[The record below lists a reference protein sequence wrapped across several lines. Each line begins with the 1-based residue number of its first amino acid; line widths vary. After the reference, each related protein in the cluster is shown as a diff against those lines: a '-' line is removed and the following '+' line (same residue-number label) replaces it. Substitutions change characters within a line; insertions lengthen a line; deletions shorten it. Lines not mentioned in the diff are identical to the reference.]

1 MQKKIHNETQHDRLS
16 TTTYNKEF
24 VKKKNQSN
32 NTGVKIDLLNNEKVQ
47 HSIKN
52 TPRLASSDC
61 DMISNKVISHI
72 PSHSKQN
79 SLNSSKVLINTTKQN
94 VSSLNQNTNFVPLL
108 TEISRK
114 NTPKTNNFLI
124 SRDMKVGDVSCY
136 SKYNNDPLLKKI
148 SNIKLY
154 DNLQTN
160 NINKSKF
167 SKNHN
172 SISKFDNINQ
182 SLNLA
187 DLKSKQAV
195 CNNVGL
201 NNQTSNQYLNDKYKN
216 IVNNDIKTKPNSKS
230 NSRLEEKADT
240 SRKSLLNFELKT
252 PVSVIN
258 NILTSKA
265 THKKVNSNNGT
276 LNNSLLKHNILTSK
290 ATHKKVNSNNGT
302 LNNSLLKHNILLNF
316 PPQKQVKSSTNSPK
330 HFSLN
335 FNKEI
340 IENKL
345 VSKQKCEKEIPKS
358 TSKIEDMKN
367 SKYNLKLN
375 LNILNTSLNKTEKG
389 NYQSF
394 TKSHL
399 KKRKKIIIALIIFSI
414 PLLVLVSVQSENQ
427 IIIRKKLRNS
437 LNMLSTV

>member
-94 VSSLNQNTNFVPLL
+94 VSSLNHNTNFVPLL

-160 NINKSKF
+160 NINKSKIN
-167 SKNHN
+167 KNHH

-182 SLNLA
+182 SLNIA

-195 CNNVGL
+195 SNNVGL
-201 NNQTSNQYLNDKYKN
+201 NNQTSNHYLNDNYKN
-216 IVNNDIKTKPNSKS
+216 NVNNDNKTKPNSKS
-230 NSRLEEKADT
+230 NSRIEEKADT

-258 NILTSKA
+258 
-265 THKKVNSNNGT
+265 
-276 LNNSLLKHNILTSK
+276 NILTSK

-367 SKYNLKLN
+367 SKYNLRLN
-375 LNILNTSLNKTEKG
+375 LNILNTSSNKTEKG
-389 NYQSF
+389 NSLNF
-394 TKSHL
+394 IKSYP

>member
-1 MQKKIHNETQHDRLS
+1 LQKKAHNETQHERLS

-32 NTGVKIDLLNNEKVQ
+32 NTGVKIDLLNNEKIQ

-61 DMISNKVISHI
+61 DMIGNKVANHI

-201 NNQTSNQYLNDKYKN
+201 NNQTSNQYLNDNYKN

-252 PVSVIN
+252 PISV
-258 NILTSKA
+258 
-265 THKKVNSNNGT
+265 VN
-276 LNNSLLKHNILTSK
+276 NILTSK

-335 FNKEI
+335 FNKEL
-340 IENKL
+340 IENRL

-358 TSKIEDMKN
+358 TSKNEDMKN

-414 PLLVLVSVQSENQ
+414 PLLVQVSAQSENQ
-427 IIIRKKLRNS
+427 IIIRKKLRNL
-437 LNMLSTV
+437 LNM